1 VRRAGRLSGS
11 LAFKD
16 DLSANSACPQA
27 AGIRLKRSTPSLR
40 SMNNARELR
49 PPSPCL
55 TLKEML
61 DLEILV
67 EITVEL
73 KFKQPPPFLRRES
86 DPCMLILSAS
96 TTAEGI
102 VRLRVTSSF
111 V

>member
-1 VRRAGRLSGS
+1 MSDGL
-11 LAFKD
+11 
-16 DLSANSACPQA
+16 
-27 AGIRLKRSTPSLR
+27 
-40 SMNNARELR
+40 ELR
-49 PPSPCL
+49 PPSPFL
-55 TLKEML
+55 ALKEMS

-73 KFKQPPPFLRRES
+73 KFRQPPPFLRRES

>member
-1 VRRAGRLSGS
+1 MS
-11 LAFKD
+11 
-16 DLSANSACPQA
+16 
-27 AGIRLKRSTPSLR
+27 
-40 SMNNARELR
+40 
-49 PPSPCL
+49 
-55 TLKEML
+55 

-73 KFKQPPPFLRRES
+73 KFRQPPPFLRRKS